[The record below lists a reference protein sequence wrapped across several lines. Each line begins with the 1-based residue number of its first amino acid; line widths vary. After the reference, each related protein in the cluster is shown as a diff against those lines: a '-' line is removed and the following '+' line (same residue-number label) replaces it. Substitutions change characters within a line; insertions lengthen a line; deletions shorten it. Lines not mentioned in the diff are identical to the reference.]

1 MEKKKTNVKD
11 EFEICYEYLPITIWV
26 KKYEAS
32 RYEPAE
38 YEEREID
45 IDYDYSLDEDEVL
58 DYFADYADSYEE
70 LKGFETN
77 EEFQKYLEEHVDSSI
92 NTTTISKITFMKRQ
106 ETPQKTATI
115 LMITTT
121 AIGKEE
127 AR

>member
-77 EEFQKYLEEHVDSSI
+77 EEFQKYLEEHVDDLFD
-92 NTTTISKITFMKRQ
+92 KYYDDLKDHFYEK
-106 ETPQKTATI
+106 
-115 LMITTT
+115 
-121 AIGKEE
+121 
-127 AR
+127 ARDAAEDSYDPDDYDNSDW